1 MTKSD
6 KRLGR
11 PHRKS
16 AELPEPREMKPI
28 KRTKKPPPRYA
39 AQRWVRDIFC
49 RWPGEWWDIGSSKSL
64 EQAIAMMGKDRGWD
78 QRYGRESITRV
89 LDRETGQVVAGYK
102 KPVPYNNPKKEAK
115 EASNDN

>member
-1 MTKSD
+1 MSKSD

-11 PHRKS
+11 PHRKT
-16 AELPEPREMKPI
+16 AELPEPREMRPI

-39 AQRWVRDIFC
+39 AQKWSK
-49 RWPGEWWDIGSSKSL
+49 WGSSWWDIGSSKSL

-78 QRYGRESITRV
+78 QRYRQESITRV

-102 KPVPYNNPKKEAK
+102 KPVPYSNPKKEAK
-115 EASNDN
+115 EASNEN